1 MAQFGVYRNP
11 NSQTSADYPFL
22 LDVQSELF
30 EDMHTRV
37 VVPLTKAPALAEFPM
52 AYLTPALILNGE
64 TYLMMTPLLAGI
76 ARGQLG
82 PQVDE
87 IGNQRQREGILR
99 AVEFLT
105 RGFF

>member
-1 MAQFGVYRNP
+1 MAQFAVYRNP
-11 NSQTSADYPFL
+11 NPKTNTDYPFL

-30 EDMHTRV
+30 VDLHTRV

-76 ARGQLG
+76 TREKLG
-82 PQVDE
+82 PQVHEVGD
-87 IGNQRQREGILR
+87 QRQQEGILR

-105 RGFF
+105 RGLL